1 MVHLLVCLADRK
13 SADRIA
19 VQIQLGNP
27 LCMVDPDVRVDGSL
41 VDAEQHLVTVHG
53 ILQPIEALHLV
64 LAALQP
70 ACRPCHGILHI
81 FPLGKRRRAFIECH
95 RDGGPKV

>member
-41 VDAEQHLVTVHG
+41 VDAEQRGFVYNTL
-53 ILQPIEALHLV
+53 
-64 LAALQP
+64 
-70 ACRPCHGILHI
+70 
-81 FPLGKRRRAFIECH
+81 
-95 RDGGPKV
+95 